1 MARLPGRNTYSHAQ
15 SNGTPLWVTAV
26 LSSIGAACTLFFVQ
40 WMTAPPTVT
49 VSDGSMAQTGMTSG
63 PTPSIPASAP
73 VHSGDT
79 TPDDFDVA
87 KSTDPG
93 MFNDSVPPVQ
103 GNDVAQEP
111 PVAASDSNP
120 LLPEPDLRSE
130 AFRQLVEKAAR
141 GEQLGADDL
150 AAGLGMTEEEKKLAF
165 PDANPEQ
172 AIAAKS
178 TPGDSAESAGLPQL
192 PTKAEPEAESP
203 VAPMNPS
210 RPADKPLAA
219 AEDSADAPSAL
230 DGSET
235 AAEFPPVN
243 HAWAD
248 VKESMRISIPEKS
261 GESRRP
267 QFSGIRPEFIQFNR
281 SLINV
286 GTGREIAKLPAEFSS
301 DSALVSSDGA
311 YVLRYNGR
319 SGSRVTTVYVHQVKS
334 PATFS
339 RIDCTRFRSMKF
351 IHLLTPRL
359 LLVVGD
365 TSSSDRWTIW
375 NIETGAE
382 VASFK
387 IANNER
393 DFGRN
398 SYCVNPAGNRLLVT
412 GGYGGGRLF
421 DLMTG
426 QIAAQLESLPK
437 TDDPYIA
444 QGRPTFS
451 PDGKEIA
458 AIVTPSQIAVWS
470 EDGRLVQHETV
481 PGLAGKIYQEVA
493 SLDWMPDSSGWFVN
507 GSQLIDRT
515 TSMVLWELIPD
526 RMRIDR
532 DTTSCVLSRNQVLVV
547 SGDGDDREFMPVRIP
562 WDKIEEKLQAIRTSE
577 PVELKAGVSVSVVLD
592 IRELRLA
599 TSEQVSAQLKQ
610 SVQELLKNTGLQDAP
625 NQPVQLVLRHV
636 EVAERN
642 RLNRGLFTNPGG
654 GDAGQGPSDTKI
666 STVVELRDSQT
677 NSLYWRGQHEAT
689 GWLYVRENQTEQALR
704 DAAFAEAI
712 KQIGRVV
719 LPTRVF
725 PGDRQGLPIQSPAP

>member
-1 MARLPGRNTYSHAQ
+1 MARLPGRNIHSQ
-15 SNGTPLWVTAV
+15 SQSPGTPLWVTAA

-40 WMTAPPTVT
+40 WMTAPPAVT
-49 VSDGSMAQTGMTSG
+49 VANGNMAQTGMASG
-63 PTPSIPASAP
+63 TTLSSPASAP
-73 VHSGDT
+73 VHSGDN
-79 TPDDFDVA
+79 TPEDFDVA

-93 MFNDSVPPVQ
+93 MFNASVPPAQ
-103 GNDVAQEP
+103 GNGVPQEP
-111 PVAASDSNP
+111 RIASSESDSS
-120 LLPEPDLRSE
+120 LPEPDPRRE
-130 AFRQLVEKAAR
+130 AFRQMAEKAAR
-141 GEQLGADDL
+141 GEPLGPDDL
-150 AAGLGMTEEEKKLAF
+150 AAGFSMTEEQKKLAF

-172 AIAAKS
+172 PMAPKS
-178 TPGDSAESAGLPQL
+178 TPGNSAESAELSKLAG
-192 PTKAEPEAESP
+192 KAEPETESP
-203 VAPMNPS
+203 MAPVNPS
-210 RPADKPLAA
+210 RPVDKPLAA
-219 AEDSADAPSAL
+219 AEDSADAPSAS
-230 DGSET
+230 SEPAA

-248 VKESMRISIPEKS
+248 VKESLRISIPEKP
-261 GESRRP
+261 GDSRRP

-319 SGSRVTTVYVHQVKS
+319 SGSRLTTVYVHQVKS
-334 PATFS
+334 PSTFS

-387 IANNER
+387 IADDER
-393 DFGRN
+393 NFGQN
-398 SYCVNPAGNRLLVT
+398 HYSVNPVGNRLLVT
-412 GGYGGGRLF
+412 GSYGGGRLF

-426 QIAAQLESLPK
+426 QIDAQLESLP
-437 TDDPYIA
+437 TTEDPYVA
-444 QGRPTFS
+444 HGRPVFS

-458 AIVTPSQIAVWS
+458 AIVNPSQIAVWS
-470 EDGRLVQHETV
+470 EDGRLIQHETV
-481 PGLAGKIYQEVA
+481 PGLAGKPYQEVT
-493 SLDWMPDSSGWFVN
+493 SLDWLPDSSGWFVN
-507 GSQLIDRT
+507 GRQLIDRT
-515 TSMVLWELIPD
+515 TSIVLWELLPD
-526 RMRIDR
+526 RLHIDR

-547 SGDGDDREFMPVRIP
+547 SGEDDDRELMPVRIP
-562 WDKIEEKLQAIRTSE
+562 WDKIEEKLLAIRTSE
-577 PVELKAGVSVSVVLD
+577 PVELKAGASVSVILD
-592 IRELRLA
+592 IGELRLA

-610 SVQELLKNTGLQDAP
+610 SAQELLKNTGLQDAP
-625 NQPVQLVLRHV
+625 NQPIQLVLRHA
-636 EVAERN
+636 EAAERN
-642 RLNRGLFTNPGG
+642 RLGGGLFAVPGG
-654 GDAGQGPSDTKI
+654 GDAGQRASDTKI
-666 STVVELRDSQT
+666 STVIELLDSKT

-689 GWLYVRENQTEQALR
+689 GWLHVRENQTEQALR